1 MEKVLIADMLEAV
14 LAELKGQADERQIT
28 VSLEILDRPA
38 ITASPEHIRA
48 LWTNL
53 LSNAI
58 CYTNPGGQVTVTLAA
73 DELLKTLIGT
83 VSDTG
88 IGMTTEEIPR
98 IFEEFYRTEAA
109 KAMQE
114 TGTGLG
120 LPIVQHIVSMYGGSM
135 QLESVISQG
144 STFRFSLPLA
154 ESSDKGVL

>member
-1 MEKVLIADMLEAV
+1 M
-14 LAELKGQADERQIT
+14 
-28 VSLEILDRPA
+28 LDRPA

-58 CYTNPGGQVTVTLAA
+58 CYTNPGGQVTVTLAV

-135 QLESVISQG
+135 QLESVVSQG

>member
-1 MEKVLIADMLEAV
+1 
-14 LAELKGQADERQIT
+14 
-28 VSLEILDRPA
+28 
-38 ITASPEHIRA
+38 
-48 LWTNL
+48 
-53 LSNAI
+53 
-58 CYTNPGGQVTVTLAA
+58 
-73 DELLKTLIGT
+73 
-83 VSDTG
+83 
-88 IGMTTEEIPR
+88 MTTEEIPR